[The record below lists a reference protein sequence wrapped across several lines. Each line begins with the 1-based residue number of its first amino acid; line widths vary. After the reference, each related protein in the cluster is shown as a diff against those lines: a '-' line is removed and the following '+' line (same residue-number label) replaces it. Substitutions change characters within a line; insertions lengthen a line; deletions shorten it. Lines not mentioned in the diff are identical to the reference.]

1 MGLISHQLETAGI
14 ATVGISTAK
23 DITQAVRMPRA
34 AFLDF
39 PQGYTTGKTHDASLT
54 VEILKSSLQ
63 LIDSAIS
70 ETFID
75 LAFSWSNNND
85 EWKDSVF
92 KITQDGKATDDRL
105 KRSSSPQYQTGKDN
119 EAAVGSHERGECMVC
134 IGIDY

>member
-1 MGLISHQLETAGI
+1 MGLVSHQLETAGI
-14 ATVGISTAK
+14 ATVGISTAR

-39 PQGYTTGKTHDASLT
+39 PQGYTTGKAYDASLT

-92 KITQDGKATDDRL
+92 AITQDGKATDDRL